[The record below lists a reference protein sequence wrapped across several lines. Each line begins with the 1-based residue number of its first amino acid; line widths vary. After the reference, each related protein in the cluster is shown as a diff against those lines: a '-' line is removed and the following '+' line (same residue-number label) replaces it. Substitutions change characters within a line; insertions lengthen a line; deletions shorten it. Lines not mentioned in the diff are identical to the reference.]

1 MFTSQTLAI
10 AETMAIDLEGIT
22 MMFTTSV
29 IIHCYLIG
37 IVAGKI
43 SEESVSAGFK
53 HSALLVI
60 LAIAAAK
67 LVPIIMSP

>member
-1 MFTSQTLAI
+1 MTFTI
-10 AETMAIDLEGIT
+10 
-22 MMFTTSV
+22 SV

-67 LVPIIMSP
+67 VVPMIMNP